1 MAVDQDAQP
10 DDLRSMIE
18 AAAADTSEG
27 TTDGNSSGADNADAA
42 ADTAG
47 QADAAAESA
56 ETTPAEAKADHPTDP
71 RRYAD
76 GTFKTTT
83 EAAPEK
89 VAAAK
94 DIPSTDAAKVTE
106 QPASTPGTLQPPA
119 GWTAAEKAEWLKLS
133 PVVQA
138 AVSRREQEAS
148 QGGKQWSEQRQRY
161 ETVLAPVAQAAR
173 AHGLTTEDGLN
184 RLLSAQNMLERDPVN
199 ALRTL
204 ARSYGVDLA
213 QLAGQPAAEGSAQN
227 SPDIAALV
235 DQRVQSMLG
244 PIQQRFASE
253 DQRQQQSTLGLIHQ
267 FATEPG
273 HDHYDLLEPMMLSVL
288 PTVQQ
293 DMPNATPKE
302 WLQEAYDRAAYA
314 NPATRATLL
323 AGREAAADQKRIADA
338 KARADK
344 ARRAGSSVTGAT
356 NGAAQEGPK
365 DSLRAEIEAAMSSG
379 S

>member
-1 MAVDQDAQP
+1 
-10 DDLRSMIE
+10 MIE

-27 TTDGNSSGADNADAA
+27 TTDAVTGGADTGAEVAGGNDGGDVAAGERSQDGA
-42 ADTAG
+42 ADT
-47 QADAAAESA
+47 SV
-56 ETTPAEAKADHPTDP
+56 AKADHPTDP

-76 GTFKTTT
+76 GTFKTTN

-94 DIPSTDAAKVTE
+94 EIPSTDAAKVTE

-119 GWTAAEKAEWLKLS
+119 GWTAAEKAEFQKLS
-133 PVVQA
+133 PAIQA
-138 AVSRREQEAS
+138 AVSRREQEVHRGA
-148 QGGKQWSEQRQRY
+148 QQWSEQRQRY

-204 ARSYGVDLA
+204 AQSYGVDLA

-227 SPDIAALV
+227 SPDIAAIV
-235 DQRVQSMLG
+235 DQRVAAMLG
-244 PIQQRFASE
+244 PIQQRFHSE